1 VRTIQTF
8 DAGTG
13 EYRTVDDASGR
24 WHTRGLEL
32 IAEARPL
39 PGLDLSG
46 SLTWQTTEDRAND
59 IDPGYSPSLLA
70 KLKAS
75 YSRGGMTYAAYGHYV
90 DAMNAD
96 WDFVDGPSADVAERI
111 GERVPGSWDLGLNL
125 RWDSGGA
132 VGAPGPYAALHVS
145 NLLDTEQRYPA
156 SELVDL
162 ERGMIGHGRTVTAT
176 VGYSF

>member
-1 VRTIQTF
+1 
-8 DAGTG
+8 
-13 EYRTVDDASGR
+13 
-24 WHTRGLEL
+24 
-32 IAEARPL
+32 
-39 PGLDLSG
+39 
-46 SLTWQTTEDRAND
+46 
-59 IDPGYSPSLLA
+59 
-70 KLKAS
+70 
-75 YSRGGMTYAAYGHYV
+75 MTYAAYGHYV
-90 DAMNAD
+90 DAMDAD
-96 WDFVDGPSADVAERI
+96 WDFVDGPRAGVAERI

-156 SELVDL
+156 SELLDL